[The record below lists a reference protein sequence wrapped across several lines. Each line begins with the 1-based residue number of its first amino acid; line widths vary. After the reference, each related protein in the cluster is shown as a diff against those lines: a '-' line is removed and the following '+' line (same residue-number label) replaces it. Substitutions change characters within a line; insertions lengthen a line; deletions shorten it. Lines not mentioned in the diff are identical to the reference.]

1 MSETVL
7 FEKDDKI
14 QNIMAADEKSSPQI
28 RMDLKIR
35 SNSSPFECN
44 ICGKSFAS
52 KRNLR
57 RHVSSIHLNQRFSCD
72 LCDGSFTNK
81 SALKEH
87 MKTVHLKQMIH
98 SCEKC
103 GVMVYFTARNTLSP
117 LYTHVL
123 RIY

>member
-14 QNIMAADEKSSPQI
+14 QNIEAADKKNSPQI
-28 RMDLKIR
+28 RVDQHLPT
-35 SNSSPFECN
+35 NSSPFECN

-52 KRNLR
+52 KHYLR
-57 RHVSSIHLNQRFSCD
+57 RHVSSLHLNQKFSCD
-72 LCDGSFTNK
+72 QCDDSFSTK
-81 SALKEH
+81 SNLNMH
-87 MKTVHLKQMIH
+87 IKTVHLKQMIH